1 MPMKT
6 RNHDIPQRR
15 AGEVGAQPRERATTM
30 TDKERAD
37 ILADDGYRYIEI
49 EGKLYRADEVMWAMV
64 TGEWPEGEIDHI
76 NGDRGDN
83 RWVNL
88 RVKRC

>member
-1 MPMKT
+1 MPHYFLKL
-6 RNHDIPQRR
+6 IPRR
-15 AGEVGAQPRERATTM
+15 PTFSQDM
-30 TDKERAD
+30 TNEERAD

-49 EGKLYRADEVMWAMV
+49 DGELYRADMVAWALQ
-64 TGEWPEGEIDHI
+64 TGEWPEGEIEHI

-88 RVKRC
+88 RIKRC

>member
-1 MPMKT
+1 LEGREKAKVNILPAQTQMK
-6 RNHDIPQRR
+6 DM
-15 AGEVGAQPRERATTM
+15 TM

-37 ILADDGYRYIEI
+37 ILADDGHRYVEI
-49 EGKLYRADEVMWAMV
+49 DGELYRADMVAWALQ
-64 TGEWPEGEIDHI
+64 TGEWPEGEIEHI